1 MNLEVS
7 GVLWNYLES
16 SSAFVY
22 LCYNYNMQN
31 NSKQLELLDG
41 TTQTFENEFYKYA
54 KSLEFKKGASPF
66 FPDDLLE
73 HFYIVVDGR
82 IKTYQINFENSKEQ
96 TIFIYK
102 RGDMFDVISLLDHQ
116 AHDVVYEVLEDCK
129 VLQLPIERARYWL
142 KNDSAFNQKFFPY
155 LAAQMRH
162 TEELATELALY
173 DTKDRLVNLLLNN
186 LNPNKHFKY
195 HLLQH
200 LSNSEIAKLLGTVR
214 HMIERSLKQL
224 KADNL
229 IETSRRNIKITN
241 FKKLQEKASQMLLK

>member
-1 MNLEVS
+1 
-7 GVLWNYLES
+7 
-16 SSAFVY
+16 
-22 LCYNYNMQN
+22 MQN
-31 NSKQLELLDG
+31 NSKQLELLRN
-41 TTQTFENEFYKYA
+41 TTQTFEDEFYKYA
-54 KSLEFKKGASPF
+54 TPLEFEKGASPF
-66 FPDDLLE
+66 FPDDLLK

-102 RGDMFDVISLLDHQ
+102 RGDMFDVITLLDHQ
-116 AHDVVYEVLEDCK
+116 PHDVVYEVLEDCK
-129 VLQLPIERARYWL
+129 VLRLPIERVRYWL
-142 KNDSAFNQKFFPY
+142 ENDQTFNKKFFPY

-162 TEELATELALY
+162 TEELATDLALY
-173 DTKDRLVNLLLNN
+173 DTKDRLVNLLLDN

-195 HLLQH
+195 HLLQN

-214 HMIERSLKQL
+214 HVVERTLKQL

>member
-1 MNLEVS
+1 
-7 GVLWNYLES
+7 
-16 SSAFVY
+16 
-22 LCYNYNMQN
+22 MQN
-31 NSKQLELLDG
+31 NFKQLELLDN
-41 TTQTFENEFYKYA
+41 TNKIFEDEFYKYA
-54 KSLEFKKGASPF
+54 KPFEYEKGSSPF
-66 FPDDLLE
+66 YPDDLLKY
-73 HFYIVVDGR
+73 FYVVVDGK
-82 IKTYQINFENSKEQ
+82 IKTYQINFQTNKEQ
-96 TIFIYK
+96 IIFIYK

-162 TEELATELALY
+162 TEDLATELALC
-173 DTKDRLVNLLLNN
+173 DTKDRLVNLLLDN
-186 LNPNKHFKY
+186 LNPGKHFRY
-195 HLLQH
+195 NLLQN

-214 HMIERSLKQL
+214 HVVERSLKQL

-241 FKKLQEKASQMLLK
+241 FKKLREKASQILLK

>member
-1 MNLEVS
+1 
-7 GVLWNYLES
+7 
-16 SSAFVY
+16 
-22 LCYNYNMQN
+22 MQN
-31 NSKQLELLDG
+31 NSKQLKLLDN
-41 TTQTFENEFYKYA
+41 TNKIFEDEFYKYA
-54 KSLEFKKGASPF
+54 KPFEYKKGSSPF
-66 FPDDLLE
+66 YPDDLLKY
-73 HFYIVVDGR
+73 FYVVVDGK
-82 IKTYQINFENSKEQ
+82 IKTYQINFQTNKEQ

-162 TEELATELALY
+162 TEDLATELALY
-173 DTKDRLVNLLLNN
+173 DTKDRLVNLLLDN
-186 LNPNKHFKY
+186 LNPGKHFRY
-195 HLLQH
+195 NLLQN

-214 HMIERSLKQL
+214 HVVERSLKQL

-241 FKKLQEKASQMLLK
+241 FKKLREKASQILLK